1 MAIRIGLTPRDFIGW
16 HGGRELFALI
26 ASSLA
31 AGLEQG
37 DRLEIATGVGDG
49 GPAWRML
56 RNMRRGAR
64 RALGRGALARR
75 TEDPAAHGLPVASAG
90 MVGLDV
96 AGPFGAAPRGLDRPW
111 VGYIPDLQHRRLPE
125 MFSPR
130 ERAARD
136 RNILRL
142 LDQAPV
148 ILVNAADVASDLAH
162 FYPPPSGRI
171 IHLPF
176 APCLDAGW
184 LDEAP
189 VAPGDVER
197 PFFLCSNQF
206 WKHKNHVVLIEAA
219 CLARQAGAPIR
230 ILFTGETSDYRHPDH
245 FPDLQRR
252 IASAGIGRDVEI
264 LGFVPKAE
272 QIRLMRR
279 AIAVVQPS
287 LFEGAPG
294 GGAAYNAVA
303 LGRPVVVA
311 DIPVNHEIEDADVQF
326 FDPFDPADLLA
337 KLRSMQSRP
346 RPASENEALLSRS
359 EARRRALGRALRA
372 AFAAAIDRKG
382 GNAP

>member
-16 HGGRELFALI
+16 HGGRELFGLI
-26 ASSLA
+26 ASSLL
-31 AGLEQG
+31 AGLEPG
-37 DRLEIATGVGDG
+37 DRLELATRVGDG
-49 GPAWRML
+49 GAAWRML
-56 RNMRRGAR
+56 RKARHGGRRV
-64 RALGRGALARR
+64 LGRGGLAA
-75 TEDPAAHGLPVASAG
+75 EPAADPGAYGLPVADPGTAG
-90 MVGLDV
+90 FDV
-96 AGPFGAAPRGLDRPW
+96 AGPFAAPPRGLDRPW
-111 VGYIPDLQHRRLPE
+111 VGYVPDLQHRRLPE

-142 LDQAPV
+142 LKRAPV
-148 ILVNAADVASDLAH
+148 ILVNAADVANDLAH

-171 IHLPF
+171 IALPF

-189 VAPGDVER
+189 LAPDEVEP

-206 WKHKNHVVLIEAA
+206 WKHKNHVVVIEAVR
-219 CLARQAGAPIR
+219 LAREAGAPIR
-230 ILFTGETSDYRHPDH
+230 ILFTGDTSDYRHPDH

-252 IASAGIGRDVEI
+252 IAGAGIGGDVEI
-264 LGFVPKAE
+264 LGFVPKTE

-311 DIPVNHEIEDADVQF
+311 DIPVNHEIENADVQF

-337 KLRSMQSRP
+337 KLRSMQSRL
-346 RPASENEALLSRS
+346 RPARNDETLLSLS
-359 EARRRALGRALRA
+359 DARRRALGRALRA
-372 AFAAAIDRKG
+372 AFAAAIDRKDG
-382 GNAP
+382 